1 MSRVLTECLKG
12 LSYFRIAVMSLG
24 WISDRFSGYVTRSCM
39 GYVWTHWLVGYWMTL
54 SVADVTLRRVV
65 AWLMGNKPESISN
78 QALLAWFKDNIPRV
92 FLKEFRKPTNNLST
106 QQSRCLGR
114 FETDTS
120 KNKGENCHYLSQ
132 LAPQEIDDQ
141 MAIGEE
147 SERKFSWPVRKNLE
161 SYLEFSWIEWG
172 KTEFDQKFQWVY
184 GFNWIFLIRSYR

>member
-120 KNKGENCHYLSQ
+120 KTKVRIVTIWANLRHKRSTIKWRLEKSLRENFRGL
-132 LAPQEIDDQ
+132 
-141 MAIGEE
+141 
-147 SERKFSWPVRKNLE
+147 SER
-161 SYLEFSWIEWG
+161 
-172 KTEFDQKFQWVY
+172 T
-184 GFNWIFLIRSYR
+184 